1 MAKTKRPAGTPPSA
15 PANVRSLLNSAVQM
29 MQRGMAWQ
37 AKAQCQ
43 QILQMAPGHAD
54 AHYLLGIMAA
64 RAGQFEE
71 ASLQIGASLRSNPAN
86 PAAHNNLGVALKK
99 QDRVEDAVASFQSA
113 IALKA
118 DYAEAHH
125 NLGNAL
131 RALGRFD
138 EALVSLDTALALRP
152 DLAEGHHARGSILA
166 CQRRFPEAIECF
178 TRAIAAQ
185 PSSASAFAD
194 RGAALMELGRPEEAI
209 ADLDNALA
217 LDPHNVEALENR
229 AQAAT
234 GAKRHTE
241 AVDFY
246 QRLYDLAPAHP
257 FVKGN
262 LLHARMLC
270 CEWSAIEDFAAAI
283 ESDLAAGLPAAE
295 PFGYQGIAQS
305 EAALLACA
313 RVYCE
318 QEYPA
323 VDAALHPPLA
333 KEGRITIGYLCGEF
347 RQHAT
352 TILMCGV
359 FEQHDRGKFKVIA
372 FDNGGDDGS
381 DYRKR
386 AVAAF
391 DEVVDISSLSDADA
405 ASAIRR
411 MNVDILVN
419 LNGYYGQERT
429 GVFSR
434 RPSPV
439 QVNYLGFPGTLGAPY
454 FDYLVADDVVIP
466 PGSREFYTEKIAYL
480 PHSYQANDAK
490 RPIAGRAF
498 DRSMAGLP
506 PHAFVFCCFN
516 NNYKITPATFDGWM
530 RILRRVDNSCLWLL
544 ENNPAAARNLRQAAE
559 ARGIDG
565 GRLVFAGHMPPA
577 DHLARHAL
585 ADLFLDTLP
594 YNAHTTASDA
604 LWAGLPVLTRTGST
618 FPGRVATSL
627 LNAIG
632 LPELVAATAQD
643 YEDTAVRLAGDREA
657 LAALKAKLAAQ
668 RETKPLYDTALF
680 TRNLEAAYAAMRQ
693 RHAAGEPAAHL
704 RVDGGAP
711 G

>member
-1 MAKTKRPAGTPPSA
+1 MPPSA
-15 PANVRSLLNSAVQM
+15 PANVRALLNNAVQM

-71 ASLQIGASLRSNPAN
+71 ASRQIGASLQANPAN

-99 QDRVEDAVASFQSA
+99 QDRVEEAVASFQSA

-131 RALGRFD
+131 RALGRLD

-152 DLAEGHHARGSILA
+152 DLAEGLHARGSILA
-166 CQRRFPEAIECF
+166 HQRRFPEAIESF

-185 PSSASAFAD
+185 PSSAGAFAD
-194 RGAALMELGRPEEAI
+194 RGAALMELGRHEEAI
-209 ADLDNALA
+209 ADLDKALS
-217 LDPHNVEALENR
+217 LDPHNPETLENR

-246 QRLYDLAPAHP
+246 QRLCDLAPAHP
-257 FVKGN
+257 FIKGN
-262 LLHARMLC
+262 LLHAKMLC
-270 CEWSAIEDFAAAI
+270 CDWSGIEELAAAI
-283 ESDLAAGLPAAE
+283 ESDLAAGLHAAE
-295 PFGYQGIAQS
+295 PFGYQGIARS
-305 EAALLACA
+305 ESALLACA
-313 RVYCE
+313 RTYCE
-318 QEYPA
+318 HEYPA
-323 VDAALHPPLA
+323 VDAASHAPMA

-359 FEQHDRGKFKVIA
+359 FEMHDRKKFKVIA

-386 AVAAF
+386 VVAAF
-391 DEVVDISSLSDADA
+391 DEVVDISALGDADA
-405 ASAIRR
+405 ASVIRR

-429 GVFSR
+429 GVFAR
-434 RPSPV
+434 RASPV
-439 QVNYLGFPGTLGAPY
+439 QVNYLGFPGTMGASY
-454 FDYLVADDVVIP
+454 FDYLVADEVVIP

-480 PHSYQANDAK
+480 PHSYQANDAN
-490 RPIAGRAF
+490 RAIAGRAF

-506 PHAFVFCCFN
+506 TGAFVFCCFN
-516 NNYKITPATFDGWM
+516 NNYKITPETFGGWM
-530 RILRRVDNSCLWLL
+530 RILRRVEGSCLWLL
-544 ENNPAAARNLRQAAE
+544 ENNPAAARNLRQAAQE
-559 ARGIDG
+559 RGVDG
-565 GRLVFAGHMPPA
+565 ARLVFANQIPPA

-585 ADLFLDTLP
+585 ADLFLDSLP

-604 LWAGLPVLTRTGST
+604 LWAGLPVLTRTGTT

-627 LNAIG
+627 LNAVG
-632 LPELVAATAQD
+632 LPELVAATEQD

-657 LAALKAKLAAQ
+657 LAALKAKLAAH
-668 RETKPLYDTALF
+668 RETKPLYDTPLF
-680 TRNLEAAYAAMRQ
+680 TRHLEAAYEAMRQ
-693 RHAAGEPAAHL
+693 RHAAGAPAAHL
-704 RVDGGAP
+704 RVDGAP